1 MAIKVIKNSS
11 IIGAILTVT
20 IAGGFYIYYYNPPEI
35 EPKIKPEELE
45 IVVQLR
51 NDQLKIKNTYQNVG
65 SIENLFDL
73 IDTEIIKNAN
83 STTTMKD
90 FVCLENPPKEE
101 ENCQY
106 RIVKYSP
113 DVYKDRVINLLK
125 KANPDLVI
133 P

>member
-1 MAIKVIKNSS
+1 MATKITKNSS
-11 IIGAILTVT
+11 IIGGILAVTAI
-20 IAGGFYIYYYNPPEI
+20 GGLYIYYYNPPEI
-35 EPKIKPEELE
+35 EPNIKPEEFE
-45 IVVQLR
+45 IVIQLR
-51 NDQLKIKNTYQNVG
+51 NEQLKIKNTYQNVG

-101 ENCQY
+101 TNCQY
-106 RIVKYSP
+106 RMVKYSP
-113 DVYKDRVINLLK
+113 TNYKDRVTNLLK